1 MEMEEK
7 YANIQDEAIVKMAQN
22 GDEEAEEYLIRKYK
36 DVVRNKAH
44 LYFMV
49 GADSEDIV
57 QEGMIGIFKAIRAY
71 QEDRLASFRTFA
83 ELCINR
89 QIITAIKRAG
99 RLKHSP
105 LNTSISLNKPISD
118 GEDKEQTLEHTLL
131 SNSHT
136 DPEAIV
142 LLKADMDFIEGN
154 SGDILSDL
162 ELRVWNEFLQGKTY
176 AQIGAIMGKSPKAVD
191 NAVQRTKR
199 KIESYLEK

>member
-1 MEMEEK
+1 MEEK
-7 YANIQDEAIVKMAQN
+7 YFNLSDEDIVNLAQN
-22 GDEEAEEYLIRKYK
+22 GDQEAEEYLIRKYK
-36 DVVRNKAH
+36 DVVRSKAH

-57 QEGMIGIFKAIRAY
+57 QEGMIGIFKAIKSY
-71 QEDRLASFRTFA
+71 QNSRQASFRTFA
-83 ELCINR
+83 EICING

-118 GEDKEQTLEHTLL
+118 GEKEQTLEETLL

-142 LLKADMDFIEGN
+142 LLKEDMDYIEGN

-162 ELRVWNEFLQGKTY
+162 ELRVWNEFLQGKSY
-176 AQIGAIMGKSPKAVD
+176 AQIAEATGKSPKAID